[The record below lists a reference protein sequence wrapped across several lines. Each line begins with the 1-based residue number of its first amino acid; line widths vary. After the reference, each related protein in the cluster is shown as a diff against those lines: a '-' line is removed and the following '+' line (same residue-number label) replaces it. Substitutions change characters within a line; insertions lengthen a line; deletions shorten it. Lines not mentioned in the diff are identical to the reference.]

1 MWNHLE
7 EMEEVY
13 NVLYAS
19 PYVRQDTIE
28 YWFHD
33 FYTSKCVS
41 NETADAEEE
50 EFFGKAADCT
60 DGETQMMQD
69 ITCAITNTFVFR
81 ADVQNKVPL
90 LLTR

>member
-13 NVLYAS
+13 NVLYES
-19 PYVRQDTIE
+19 PYVRRDTIE

-33 FYTSKCVS
+33 FYTEQCITDESD
-41 NETADAEEE
+41 EDE

-60 DGETQMMQD
+60 DGE
-69 ITCAITNTFVFR
+69 
-81 ADVQNKVPL
+81 VQVMEGNSMEI
-90 LLTR
+90 